1 MNGEV
6 CVLDDGRRVRFSLK
20 RRVRDP
26 FYLASFRGPD
36 GKRKEPST
44 KESNKKRATD
54 AAIVLIREAFAP
66 TICTKKE
73 PTWAEAVAAMTGQME
88 ADNLRPKTIQQY
100 VLVVGSLRKAF
111 PETQGP
117 AAITPA
123 MAGQYK
129 AIRRK
134 AGVDVR
140 TIRGNLDNLGIVY
153 NKWWIKECRILDH
166 DPFAEVT
173 SPKEDKPTPRLV
185 ASGEAQA
192 FLDWLDGRWAGW
204 RLPRLFLEVKA
215 MVGCRI
221 TELASAKVSGLKE
234 GRLHFEA
241 FTTKGRKERAVRLP
255 VPIFDELKRLSGER
269 YVFESFSEQLRAFH
283 MRRGR
288 LNHAR
293 RVRGYTPERLKDWM
307 ENQANLYFE
316 KEPEAQKFK
325 LHNLR
330 GTAMSVAKMAGVS
343 FEEAAIAFGCHP
355 ETMRQHYL
363 ALDEV
368 TITDRVMIEIQGA
381 TGKEGGPNSHRP
393 DPPADLTSTS

>member
-1 MNGEV
+1 MNSEV

-20 RRVRDP
+20 KRERDP
-26 FYLASFRGPD
+26 YYLASFKGPD
-36 GKRKEPST
+36 GRRKEPST
-44 KESNKKRATD
+44 KEPNKKRATD
-54 AAIVLIREAFAP
+54 AAIVLIRDVYAP
-66 TICTKKE
+66 RASEKKE
-73 PTWAEAVAAMTGQME
+73 PTWDEAVASMKRQME

-111 PETQGP
+111 PESQGP

-123 MAGQYK
+123 MASRYK
-129 AIRRK
+129 AIRRT
-134 AGVDVR
+134 AGVGVR

-153 NKWWIKECRILDH
+153 NKWWIKECRILDN
-166 DPFAEVT
+166 DPFADVT
-173 SPKEDKPTPRLV
+173 PPKEDKPTPRLIG
-185 ASGEAQA
+185 SGEAQA
-192 FLDWLDGRWAGW
+192 FLDWMDGRWAGW

-221 TELASAKVSGLKE
+221 TELASAKATGLKE

-255 VPIFDELKRLSGER
+255 VTIFDELKRLSGER
-269 YVFESFSEQLRAFH
+269 YVFESFSEQLRAIH
-283 MRRGR
+283 TERGR

-293 RVRGYTPERLKDWM
+293 QVRGYTPERLKDWM

-316 KEPEAQKFK
+316 KVPEARRFK

-343 FEEAAIAFGCHP
+343 FEEAAIAFGRHP

-368 TITDRVMIEIQGA
+368 AITDRVMAENQGVA
-381 TGKEGGPNSHRP
+381 GKEVGPNSPRP
-393 DPPADLTSTS
+393 DPSANPTSTS

>member
-1 MNGEV
+1 MNSEV
-6 CVLDDGRRVRFSLK
+6 CVLDDGQRVRFSLK
-20 RRVRDP
+20 KRERDP
-26 FYLASFRGPD
+26 YYLVSFKGPD
-36 GKRKEPST
+36 GGRKELST
-44 KESNKKRATD
+44 KEANKKRATD
-54 AAIVLIREAFAP
+54 AAIVLIREVYAP
-66 TICTKKE
+66 RTFTKQE
-73 PTWAEAVAAMTGQME
+73 PTWDEAVAAMKSHME

-111 PETQGP
+111 PESQGP
-117 AAITPA
+117 AGITPA
-123 MAGQYK
+123 MASRYK
-129 AIRRK
+129 AIRRT
-134 AGVDVR
+134 AGVGVR

-173 SPKEDKPTPRLV
+173 PPKEDKPTPRLV
-185 ASGEAQA
+185 ASDEALA
-192 FLDWLDGRWAGW
+192 FLDWMDGRWAGW

-221 TELASAKVSGLKE
+221 TELASARASGLKE

-241 FTTKGRKERAVRLP
+241 YTTKGRKERAVRLP
-255 VPIFDELKRLSGER
+255 DTTFEELNALSGR
-269 YVFESFSEQLRAFH
+269 TYVFEAFSEQLRDLHA
-283 MRRGR
+283 RRGHP
-288 LNHAR
+288 NHAR
-293 RVRGYTPERLKDWM
+293 RVLGYTPERLKDWM
-307 ENQANLYFE
+307 ENQAALYFE
-316 KEPEAQKFK
+316 EVPAARKFK

-368 TITDRVMIEIQGA
+368 AITDRVMAEIQGTGRAGGGKIAPRDDPSSVPTPA
-381 TGKEGGPNSHRP
+381 T
-393 DPPADLTSTS
+393 